1 MPNCPTCGRATVP
14 ERLPTRPFCSE
25 RCRTAD
31 LGRWLE
37 GSYRI
42 GSPIEEEDLD
52 EGLPTEGDVEPAQ

>member
-1 MPNCPTCGRATVP
+1 MPKCPTCGRATAP
-14 ERLPTRPFCSE
+14 ETLPTRPFCSD

-52 EGLPTEGDVEPAQ
+52 EGLSTRDEGEPRQ